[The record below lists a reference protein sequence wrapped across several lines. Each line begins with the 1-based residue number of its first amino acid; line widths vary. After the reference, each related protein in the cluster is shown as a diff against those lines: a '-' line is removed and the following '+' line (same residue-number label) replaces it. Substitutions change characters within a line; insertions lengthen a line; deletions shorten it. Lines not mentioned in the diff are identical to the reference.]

1 MSLQSSI
8 SSTCRSASLIPFCAV
23 LLLAALGPVHAETFK
38 TLMQSMAETTK
49 AAKAALG
56 SKDPVKSDQVMQAY
70 ASEALAATALW
81 GDSGPKAQDLRKRFT
96 EFAATA
102 DAASHSGGSSAFRS
116 AFGNIVSQCR
126 SCHAVY
132 K

>member
-8 SSTCRSASLIPFCAV
+8 SSTCRFAGLLPFCAV

-49 AAKAALG
+49 AAKTALA

-70 ASEALAATALW
+70 AGEAHAAIALW
-81 GDSGPKAQDLRKRFT
+81 ADGGPKAQDFRERFSK
-96 EFAATA
+96 FAATA
-102 DAASHSGGSSAFRS
+102 DAASHSGDTSAFRS